1 MKIVDFNDSLSV
13 MESESPIDNP
23 PCDLHFCGSVPV
35 LVVCLVF
42 FCCGFRCGWLIT
54 VSLLSFAVHIFFIFF
69 FLDKSL

>member
-42 FCCGFRCGWLIT
+42 FCLGFSCGC
-54 VSLLSFAVHIFFIFF
+54 
-69 FLDKSL
+69 